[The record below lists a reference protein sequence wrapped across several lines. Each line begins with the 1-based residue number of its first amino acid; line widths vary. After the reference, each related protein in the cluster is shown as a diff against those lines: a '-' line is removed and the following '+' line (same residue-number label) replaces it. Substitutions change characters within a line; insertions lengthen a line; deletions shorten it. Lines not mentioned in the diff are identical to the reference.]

1 MNDSNSR
8 IKIIIGSDG
17 TMVSVEEDKSYNSK
31 HQKIYWAN
39 KKDVSGN
46 ITKKYLAKEKHNVF
60 IYQGEFHYAPNGKTL
75 YSKEEY
81 FTPYTDGSRKLHKED
96 GPAVIIETPSKK
108 ILEWW
113 VEGEKV
119 ANFDTLDERW
129 RLEVK

>member
-1 MNDSNSR
+1 MNNESR
-8 IKIIIGSDG
+8 IKIIVASDG
-17 TMVSVEEDKSYNSK
+17 AMVSVEEDKGFNNK
-31 HQKIYWAN
+31 KEKVYWAT
-39 KKDVSGN
+39 KKDSSGN
-46 ITKKYLAKEKHNVF
+46 ITKKFLAKEQHNVF
-60 IYQGEFHYAPNGKTL
+60 VYQGEFHYAPNGKML
-75 YSKEEY
+75 YAKEEY

-119 ANFDTLDERW
+119 ANFDTLDEKW

>member
-1 MNDSNSR
+1 MNNESR
-8 IKIIIGSDG
+8 IKIIVASDG
-17 TMVSVEEDKSYNSK
+17 AMVSVEEDKGFNNK
-31 HQKIYWAN
+31 KEKVYWAT
-39 KKDVSGN
+39 KKDSSGN
-46 ITKKYLAKEKHNVF
+46 ITKKFLAKEQHNVF
-60 IYQGEFHYAPNGKTL
+60 VYQGEFHYAPNGKML
-75 YSKEEY
+75 YTKEEY

-119 ANFDTLDERW
+119 ANFDTLDEKW